1 MPDYRFDG
9 SISREVLENYLAH
22 AVTHT
27 GLGMDNFAP
36 SQTFEDD
43 VRMLLHEGAKYIG
56 RAGLIWEGTPEE
68 EHFAV
73 CRERAEYIHR
83 ADPDVILQGCIFEY
97 IEKCQVDCLPIPP
110 WVFETFGL
118 PAEQRCFSYDAML
131 NPDGRYVNHWGRERS
146 VQDVT
151 RLETQMFMYYRAIR
165 YIDAGFESLHFGQVH
180 LIGASDEGFHCWA
193 EIMSRIRAYAREHA
207 RRHYVLCDAHT
218 HGITVDGR
226 MLFDY
231 NAWPLRLREV
241 VDSPMDAI
249 VQEGY
254 HNSIYGHSLG
264 GVSPSGWYAE
274 KMPFL
279 VELDNFGPSR
289 FSGEPRLDSH
299 YAWGYDEIT
308 WFSLQ
313 SAKKRHA
320 FLRDTTRWLR
330 ENYPHGYLQM
340 PSRRLITERIEHV
353 WHAPDT
359 AWLDNVAKKEFLT
372 YSLDQQGDAHIFR
385 DYYSA
390 NRPSPAC
397 PFGFGDE
404 DVIRDCF
411 KEVEKA

>member
-1 MPDYRFDG
+1 MADYRFDG
-9 SISREVLENYLAH
+9 SISRKVLENYLSH

-43 VRMLLHEGAKYIG
+43 VRMLLRVGAKYVG

-73 CRERAEYIHR
+73 CRERADYIHR
-83 ADPDVILQGCIFEY
+83 LDPDVILQGCLFEY
-97 IEKCQVDCLPIPP
+97 IEKCQVDRLPIPA
-110 WVFETFGL
+110 WVFEAFGL
-118 PAEQRCFSYDAML
+118 EAENRCFSYDAML

-151 RLETQMFMYYRAIR
+151 RLETQMFLYYRARR

-180 LIGASDEGFHCWA
+180 LIGAADEGFRCWQA
-193 EIMSRIRAYAREHA
+193 LLERIRGYARAHA
-207 RRHYVLCDAHT
+207 RRHYILCDAHT
-218 HGITVDGR
+218 HGVAVDGQ

-241 VDSPMDAI
+241 VDSPMDVT

-254 HNSIYGHSLG
+254 HNSIFGHSLG
-264 GVSPSGWYAE
+264 GRSPSGWFAAE
-274 KMPFL
+274 MPYL
-279 VELDNFGPSR
+279 VEIDNFGPSR

-308 WFSLQ
+308 WFALQ
-313 SAKKRHA
+313 SAEKRHE
-320 FLRDTTRWLR
+320 FLRRVTRWLR
-330 ENYPHGYLQM
+330 ENHPAGHLQM
-340 PSRRLITERIEHV
+340 PSRRLITVPIEHI
-353 WHAPDT
+353 WPDPDV
-359 AWLDNVAKKEFLT
+359 AWLDRVAKPEFLR
-372 YSLDQQGDAHIFR
+372 YDLDDQGRAHLYR
-385 DYYSA
+385 SYYSA
-390 NRPSPAC
+390 NNPSPAC

-404 DVIRDCF
+404 DVIRECF
-411 KEVEKA
+411 KEVTCP